1 MDAKFKAVHL
11 VDPRQTARE
20 MARICTQYAAD
31 LGELAKMP
39 LPRFFDL
46 VRKLPYM
53 PDPQAAETLSRPKYL
68 LEKDYPFRD
77 CDDKAILVGSWC
89 YLNGHPFGFYASSVK
104 PNRALHHVW
113 TVANINGRA
122 VVIDPTY
129 KHHKLGELPRRECI
143 TRIEKLIEVTPMQ
156 LHTYE
161 GLGNNLGF
169 SIGKALKSAK
179 KGVTKA
185 VKNDIKAI
193 KKTGTQ
199 IKRGKVLTAAKTMAK
214 AATAP
219 ARDLASAV
227 ARNMPSGIKGMV
239 KNAVK
244 KAVGDKVTFATKAAL
259 LPTATAAAM
268 AVPGVQPFALA
279 VPAVVNVALD
289 EIAATAKAKAKT
301 VVKKTVTQATAAKK
315 AAGTAAAPSVALMQT
330 TAKARAAELKARLE
344 AAKAKAG
351 STVAQAA
358 QAAQEP
364 AQDAAQDVPAG
375 INRKILIGGGVAAGL
390 VGLYTLAN
398 QRKRG

>member
-1 MDAKFKAVHL
+1 
-11 VDPRQTARE
+11 
-20 MARICTQYAAD
+20 
-31 LGELAKMP
+31 
-39 LPRFFDL
+39 
-46 VRKLPYM
+46 
-53 PDPQAAETLSRPKYL
+53 
-68 LEKDYPFRD
+68 
-77 CDDKAILVGSWC
+77 VGSWG

-143 TRIEKLIEVTPMQ
+143 TRIETLIEVTPMQ

-161 GLGNNLGF
+161 GLGDNLGF

-199 IKRGKVLTAAKTMAK
+199 IKRGNVLTAAKTMASRTIKPLPYASKTFTAIKKTGTQIKRGNVLTAAKTMAK

-358 QAAQEP
+358 QAAQEA
-364 AQDAAQDVPAG
+364 AQAAQEAAQDVPAG